1 MKTASRMCHS
11 SLFELLCSFCAPIV
25 LFLAIL
31 KWLLLCADKRNHFS
45 LKFENVYYVT
55 FIDHSRH
62 IVYVTIII
70 CPLPC
75 EGRFYRRSKSTCT
88 QEAKLVANPRR
99 RSIGGR

>member
-45 LKFENVYYVT
+45 LKFENVYYVP
-55 FIDHSRH
+55 FHAK
-62 IVYVTIII
+62 
-70 CPLPC
+70 
-75 EGRFYRRSKSTCT
+75 GASTA
-88 QEAKLVANPRR
+88 EAKALVRR
-99 RSIGGR
+99 KRSW